1 MAISGNQWQS
11 VAIISNQCHSEAL
24 RGNQARSRTCTSLER
39 ISRGPS
45 T

>member
-11 VAIISNQCHSEAL
+11 LAISATQRHSEAL
-24 RGNQARSRTCTSLER
+24 RGNQVRSRTCTSLER